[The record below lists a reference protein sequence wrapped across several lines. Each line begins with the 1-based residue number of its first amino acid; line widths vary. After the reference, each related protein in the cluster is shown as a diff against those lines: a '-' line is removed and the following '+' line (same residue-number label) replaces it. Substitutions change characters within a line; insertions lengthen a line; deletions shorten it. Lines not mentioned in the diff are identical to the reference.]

1 MPSTSPVKFLGM
13 LALPYGALDAWAA
26 AAMLNRK
33 WEVSVIY
40 YVFRPTTG
48 RARMVTD
55 DKIGAKLPKRR
66 TGEWIRDSDLE
77 IIPGGDT
84 LIGASA
90 DDVIAGVQRDG
101 YYLWLEPEPA
111 PPTSK

>member
-1 MPSTSPVKFLGM
+1 M
-13 LALPYGALDAWAA
+13 
-26 AAMLNRK
+26 
-33 WEVSVIY
+33 IY
-40 YVFRPTTG
+40 YVFKPTTG

-66 TGEWIRDSDLE
+66 TGEWILDRDLE

-84 LIGASA
+84 SIGVSA
-90 DDVIAGVQRDG
+90 DDVIAGIQRDG

-111 PPTSK
+111 PPTSRLT